1 MSYRCCVCGKEMTGN
16 LDGRDIICPLCT
28 QKFCVDKVK
37 DSEGKPIDIRRFW
50 KMLDAERKKR

>member
-1 MSYRCCVCGKEMTGN
+1 MTGN

-37 DSEGKPIDIRRFW
+37 DSEGQPTDVRSFW